1 MSDVSVED
9 LGAAT
14 DAEVIDRLL
23 PVKGLALVDV
33 GCGAGE
39 TSRALAARGAT
50 VLGVEPDPIQAEK
63 NRAAPPVPGLTFAE
77 APAQDL
83 PLEAGS
89 MDGVFFFRS
98 LHHVPSAHMGAG
110 LREALRVLRP
120 EGGFLYL
127 VEPEMTG
134 TNFPISRFFNDETE
148 VRTLALAALDGA
160 TGGFERHQAYRYHW
174 TIHHDDFEAFIQ
186 RTIGATFNRITRDM
200 VDRPEV
206 REVFEVGRV
215 AEGYDFDQPMILHL
229 YRRGQG

>member
-1 MSDVSVED
+1 MNGDAVEE

-14 DAEVIDRLL
+14 DAEVIGRLL
-23 PVKGLALVDV
+23 AVDGLTVVDV

-83 PLEAGS
+83 PLEAGGVG
-89 MDGVFFFRS
+89 GVFFFRS
-98 LHHVPSAHMGAG
+98 LHHVPAAHMGAG
-110 LREALRVLRP
+110 LREALRVLKP

-134 TNFPISRFFNDETE
+134 TNFPISRLFNDETE
-148 VRTLALAALDGA
+148 VRTQALAALEDA
-160 TGGFERHQAYRYHW
+160 TGGFERHAAYRYHW
-174 TIHHDDFEAFIQ
+174 TIHYDGFEAFVQ
-186 RTIGATFNRITRDM
+186 RTIGATFNQITRDM
-200 VDRPEV
+200 VDRAEV
-206 REVFEVGRV
+206 RDLFEVGRA
-215 AEGYDFDQPMILHL
+215 AEGYDFDQPLILHL
-229 YRRGQG
+229 YRRGQA